1 MVITEHFVGGGMV
14 KLGLESFVV
23 PPNLVPP
30 ERPQPGDLVIKLNRR
45 SMLKALVKQVKWTE
59 VRSRTVDQTEKACL
73 FRWTWV
79 WFARTAAFKD
89 GGETVDLCEVWGGAW
104 YLGESGPV
112 NPQDEGVV
120 AILQSWH
127 AHWPTTHG
135 EILRLIESMGPQCR
149 GYRRQLCGWHFGG
162 AMELSSYI
170 PMAKSKKQTGF
181 FRFAAAGPSAT
192 GVISM
197 AAMRTRVRYYP
208 APVPLPLHF
217 LLIYPAS
224 LLSISPS

>member
-1 MVITEHFVGGGMV
+1 MVIPEQFVGGAMV
-14 KLGLESFVV
+14 KLGLESF
-23 PPNLVPP
+23 LVPRHLVIP
-30 ERPQPGDLVIKLNRR
+30 EGPQPGEFVIKLNRR

-127 AHWPTTHG
+127 AQWPTTHG
-135 EILRLIESMGPQCR
+135 EILRLIESMGPQCG
-149 GYRRQLCGWHFGG
+149 GYRAGNFAAGISVGQWSCHPTYRWRSLRSKLDFSGLRQL
-162 AMELSSYI
+162 
-170 PMAKSKKQTGF
+170 K
-181 FRFAAAGPSAT
+181 
-192 GVISM
+192 
-197 AAMRTRVRYYP
+197 RV
-208 APVPLPLHF
+208 A
-217 LLIYPAS
+217 
-224 LLSISPS
+224 